1 MFLPYPSSISLRESR
16 IICPQVELC
25 PRTARLVVL
34 ILGLAV
40 CERAA
45 LSQNKQSALTPVSR
59 ELSEI
64 SSCMGNEY
72 SQIRELQAGLLAGWG
87 KWPAAPGSNK
97 ARALQPPP
105 PEYMQSLD
113 RDLIA
118 CRAVSVTKDPAI
130 RRAVL
135 QSVSNDIAVKA
146 ADCKKF
152 GMGRNVPVQVVTVR
166 GKDADNGWEVY
177 YRWLCASALRV
188 EERRIPKLTSPAAIE
203 LPPGE
208 YAFRAQKRAANGE
221 LTKTDAVTITVGLR
235 QQLECQLPVP

>member
-1 MFLPYPSSISLRESR
+1 MRAGVPWLLIF
-16 IICPQVELC
+16 
-25 PRTARLVVL
+25 
-34 ILGLAV
+34 ILGTAV
-40 CERAA
+40 CQGAA
-45 LSQNKQSALTPVSR
+45 LFENKQGALAPVAR
-59 ELSEI
+59 KLSEI

-105 PEYMQSLD
+105 PEYMDSLD
-113 RDLIA
+113 QDLRA
-118 CRAVSVTKDPAI
+118 CRAVSDTKDQAI

-135 QSVSNDIAVKA
+135 QSVSNDIAVKV
-146 ADCKKF
+146 ADCKQF
-152 GMGRNVPVQVVTVR
+152 GMGRNVPVQVVTLR

-177 YRWLCASALRV
+177 YRWLCASALHV
-188 EERRIPKLTSPAAIE
+188 QERRIPKLTSPAAIE

>member
-1 MFLPYPSSISLRESR
+1 MRL
-16 IICPQVELC
+16 
-25 PRTARLVVL
+25 RTAHLIVL
-34 ILGLAV
+34 ILGVAV

-45 LSQNKQSALTPVSR
+45 ISDNNQSALAPVAR

-64 SSCMGNEY
+64 STCMGNEY

-87 KWPAAPGSNK
+87 KWPAAPGLNK

-105 PEYMQSLD
+105 PEYMESLD
-113 RDLIA
+113 QDLMA
-118 CRAVSVTKDPAI
+118 CRAVSGTKDPAI
-130 RRAVL
+130 RRSVL
-135 QSVSNDIAVKA
+135 QSVSNDIAVKV
-146 ADCKKF
+146 ADCKQF
-152 GMGRNVPVQVVTVR
+152 GMGRNVPVQVVTLR

-177 YRWLCASALRV
+177 YRWLCASALHV
-188 EERRIPKLTSPAAIE
+188 QERRIPKLTSPAAIE

-221 LTKTDAVTITVGLR
+221 LAKTDAVTITIGLR